1 MPLIA
6 AVVLYAGTFFGY
18 SATSTAQETM
28 RAANDRHQV
37 WLSLKKANIEIVRR
51 TAMER
56 RDFNET
62 L

>member
-1 MPLIA
+1 
-6 AVVLYAGTFFGY
+6 
-18 SATSTAQETM
+18 M